1 MATEVK
7 PKSNR
12 ILLIFGVFL
21 AAMAFAGA
29 LLLGRT
35 PGGGNVI
42 SGSKNVDIVVAT
54 QDIPPSTQI
63 TTAMV
68 QIQKFSSDQAP
79 PYAYRRTDDVISRFS
94 ALHIYAGQA
103 IYQDLLV
110 KTSGEVPAPKQD
122 YLQIPGGMVAMQI
135 PAGELVGAGGYIQPD
150 DRIDIIVTLG
160 TTTKTAFTNLRVLR
174 VGPAGSP
181 NARGITSSY
190 TVLVS
195 LKQAEDLKFLIDN
208 TNYKYVL
215 KSISDYDH
223 PDPDTGAGT
232 DQNSFKGAYHI
243 H

>member
-7 PKSNR
+7 PRSNR

-21 AAMAFAGA
+21 AALAFAGA

-35 PGGGNVI
+35 PGGGNAL
-42 SGSKNVDIVVAT
+42 GGAKNVQIVVAT
-54 QDIPPSTQI
+54 KDIPVSTQI
-63 TTAMV
+63 TTDMV
-68 QIQKFSSDQAP
+68 DVQNFSADQAP
-79 PYAYRRTDDVISRFS
+79 PFAYRSKDLVVGHFA
-94 ALHIYAGQA
+94 ALQIHTGQA

-110 KTSGEVPAPKQD
+110 SSAGDVPAPKQD
-122 YLQIPGGMVAMQI
+122 YLKIPAGMVAMQI

-150 DRIDIIVTLG
+150 DRIDIIVSLG
-160 TTTKTAFTNLRVLR
+160 ATTKTAFTNLRILR

-190 TVLVS
+190 TVLVT
-195 LKQAEDLKFLIDN
+195 LKQAEDLKFLIDQ

-215 KSISDYDH
+215 KSISDYDKL
-223 PDPDTGAGT
+223 DPDTGTGT
-232 DQNSFKGAYHI
+232 DLNSFKRDYHL